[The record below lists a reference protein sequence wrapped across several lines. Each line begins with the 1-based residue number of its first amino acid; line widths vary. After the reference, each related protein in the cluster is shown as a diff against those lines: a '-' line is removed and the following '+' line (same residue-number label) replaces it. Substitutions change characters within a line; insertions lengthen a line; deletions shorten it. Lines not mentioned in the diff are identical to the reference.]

1 MLEVTISPFP
11 PKLQKLV
18 LVLGMHRSGTS
29 CLTGLLE
36 DIGFSAGQVDRWDP
50 FNHKGNRENVHVNC
64 LNDALLQA
72 GDFAW
77 NVPPPLTWDIRPV
90 VSPIFVR
97 QRDALLTPAPSDAAP
112 WILKDPRILLTLPF
126 WCETLADLRFIGIF
140 RHPWAVACSVAARDT
155 GQSLED
161 GLALWL
167 AYNER
172 LLQAHRHQPF
182 PLLCFDLPPEAFVQ
196 QLRHALQSH
205 FADWIEAGVLQ
216 LKRLG
221 AFYSE
226 ALVHQAAASPSGE
239 VATLSERG
247 LHLLEQVMPL
257 YRTLC
262 SLAQVEPVTVDRLPT
277 DPSRQLAFWLPQAD
291 ALHQAGQTEAE
302 LALCQQALAQ
312 VQPQDRA
319 PLWRRVLRLRRT
331 LGSAEALLTDLLQIS
346 LDCPQDPD
354 LLLKGAEWLEQQGE
368 HPGALRILGIAV
380 ERAPQWFLL
389 RLRLGQY
396 LMRLQQPEQAC
407 PHLEQARLLGPD
419 NSAAHMALMNCYAKL
434 GQRTAAIDSY
444 HAATQIQHLPHQAM
458 IEHQWAGI
466 LTQWGERDKALEHRQ
481 RAVNS
486 PHVLPHMV
494 VALARD
500 LLALGQRE
508 RALRVLSS
516 AQATGMQS
524 PQLTQWLIR
533 CQA

>member
-1 MLEVTISPFP
+1 VTISPFP
-11 PKLQKLV
+11 KKTQKLV

-36 DIGFSAGQVDRWDP
+36 DVGFSAGQVDRWDP
-50 FNHKGNRENVHVNC
+50 FNHKGNRENVRVNC

-72 GDFAW
+72 ENFAW
-77 NVPPPLTWDIRPV
+77 NAPPPLDWDV
-90 VSPIFVR
+90 WKTVNPIFKR
-97 QRDALLTPAPSDAAP
+97 QRDALLTLDPSDSKP
-112 WILKDPRILLTLPF
+112 GILKDPRILLTLPF
-126 WCETLADLRFIGIF
+126 WCETSADLRFIGIF
-140 RHPWAVACSVAARDT
+140 RHPWAVASSVAARDT
-155 GQSLED
+155 GQSFED

-172 LLQAHRHQPF
+172 LVQAHRRRPF
-182 PLLCFDLPPEAFVQ
+182 PLLCFDLPFEAFVQ
-196 QLRHALQSH
+196 QLRHALQTH
-205 FADWIEAGVLQ
+205 FADWIATEGLQ
-216 LKRLG
+216 LEHIG
-221 AFYSE
+221 TFYSE
-226 ALVHQAAASPSGE
+226 ALVRQTGAQLGDVSM
-239 VATLSERG
+239 LSERG
-247 LHLLEQVMPL
+247 LLLLAQVMSL

-262 SLAQVEPVTVDRLPT
+262 HLAQVEPGPTSVESLPVE
-277 DPSRQLAFWLPQAD
+277 PVRQLAFWLPQAD
-291 ALHQAGQTEAE
+291 ALHKAGQTEAE
-302 LALCQQALAQ
+302 LTLCRQALAQ

-331 LGSAEALLTDLLQIS
+331 LGSAEALLADLLQIS
-346 LDCPQDPD
+346 QECPQDPD
-354 LLLKGAEWLEQQGE
+354 LLLRGAEWLEQQGE
-368 HPGALRILGIAV
+368 HSDALRILGIAV

-407 PHLEQARLLGPD
+407 AHLEQARLLGPE

-434 GQRTAAIDSY
+434 GQRAAAIDSY
-444 HAATQIQHLPHQAM
+444 HAATQIQHPPHQAM

-466 LTQWGERDKALEHRQ
+466 LTQWGEREKALEHRQ

-494 VALARD
+494 VAFAQD

-508 RALRVLSS
+508 QARQVLSS